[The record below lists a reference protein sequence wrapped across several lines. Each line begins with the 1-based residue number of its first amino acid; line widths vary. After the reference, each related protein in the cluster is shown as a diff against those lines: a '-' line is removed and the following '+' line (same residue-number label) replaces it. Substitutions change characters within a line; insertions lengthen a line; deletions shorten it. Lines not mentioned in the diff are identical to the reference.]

1 MDYLPIFVDLRDRLV
16 VVVGGGV
23 VAARKIEH
31 LLKAHARVRVVAPE
45 LTSELALFRDAG
57 RLEHRASLCLPAPR
71 WRAIGGGGDR

>member
-31 LLKAHARVRVVAPE
+31 LLKAHVV
-45 LTSELALFRDAG
+45 G
-57 RLEHRASLCLPAPR
+57 Q
-71 WRAIGGGGDR
+71 G